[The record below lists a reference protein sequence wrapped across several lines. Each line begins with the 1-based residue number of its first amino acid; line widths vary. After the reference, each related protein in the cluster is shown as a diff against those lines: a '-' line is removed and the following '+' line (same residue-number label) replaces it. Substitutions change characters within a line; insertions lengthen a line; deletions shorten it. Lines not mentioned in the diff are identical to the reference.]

1 MNAPT
6 NNRALNCSHCDY
18 KFSSSSAIKIHERTH
33 TDERPFPCS
42 DCGKSF
48 RRQDHLRDHMYTHTK
63 EKPLKC
69 GKCGIGF
76 SQLRS
81 LAVHK
86 ILHTENHG
94 QKCPLCKL
102 AFGQRSSLK
111 SHLLTHTEV
120 KPKQLHEVAEGLPG
134 RLLCGG
140 RLADRLSLE
149 EEVVEPTI
157 VSSYEDIAEDS
168 EMAVKENIESVKKA
182 FRGFLIDQLIA
193 K

>member
-1 MNAPT
+1 M
-6 NNRALNCSHCDY
+6 
-18 KFSSSSAIKIHERTH
+18 
-33 TDERPFPCS
+33 
-42 DCGKSF
+42 
-48 RRQDHLRDHMYTHTK
+48 
-63 EKPLKC
+63 
-69 GKCGIGF
+69 
-76 SQLRS
+76 
-81 LAVHK
+81 
-86 ILHTENHG
+86 HTENHG

-120 KPKQLHEVAEGLPG
+120 KPKHLHEVAEGLPG

-140 RLADRLSLE
+140 RGLDRLSLE

-168 EMAVKENIESVKKA
+168 EAVKENIESVKKA